1 VRPVV
6 IKATAVAAR
15 EPGPSPTPTD
25 R

>member
-15 EPGPSPTPTD
+15 EPGPSPAPAD
-25 R
+25 Q